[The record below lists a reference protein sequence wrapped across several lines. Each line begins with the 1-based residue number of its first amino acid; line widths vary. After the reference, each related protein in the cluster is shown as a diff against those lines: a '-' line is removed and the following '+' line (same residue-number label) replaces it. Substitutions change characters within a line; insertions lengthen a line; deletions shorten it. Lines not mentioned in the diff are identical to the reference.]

1 MTLSSRSQLPP
12 GFRFHP
18 TDQELIIHYLR
29 KKVTSTLTPV
39 TSIIADI
46 DLYKFNPWELPEK
59 AQFGEGEWFFYSPRD
74 RKYPNGTRPNRA
86 AASGYWKA
94 TGTDKPILT
103 AGGSRCL
110 GVKKALVFY
119 KGRPP
124 KGFKTDWVMHEYR
137 LLDSNPTCSQKH
149 KGSMRLD
156 DWVLCR
162 VRQKGAMPLETEEK
176 DSSLHAS
183 QPIITNQFAERQV
196 TTGEKSS
203 LFEWSDYQL
212 LSYLV
217 GSRDEGK
224 SACENSNRPKSANSS
239 DLDMAPG
246 GCGESHEL
254 PLVSSVLEPIKR
266 KLSFGALDE
275 LMLQPPGKRLNCSS
289 SEGDESSPTG
299 SVSFDRVY
307 PQFTIGFPPFLLPLF
322 FWAS

>member
-1 MTLSSRSQLPP
+1 MDGIGLSGSQLPP

-29 KKVTSTLTPV
+29 RKVTSTLTPL

-46 DLYKFNPWELPEK
+46 DLYKFNPWELPDK
-59 AQFGEGEWFFYSPRD
+59 AYFGEREWFFYSPRD

-103 AGGSRCL
+103 TGGSQCL

-119 KGRPP
+119 TGRPP
-124 KGFKTDWVMHEYR
+124 KGVKTDWVMHEYR
-137 LLDSNPTCSQKH
+137 LLNSNPTFSQKH

-162 VRQKGAMPLETEEK
+162 VRQKGAMPLETEEN
-176 DSSLHAS
+176 DLSLHSS
-183 QPIITNQFAERQV
+183 QPIINNQFAEKQA
-196 TTGEKSS
+196 TTGEKSG

-212 LSYLV
+212 LSYLM
-217 GSRDEGK
+217 GSQNEGK
-224 SACENSNRPKSANSS
+224 TACENSNRPESTDSS
-239 DLDMAPG
+239 GLDVAPG
-246 GCGESHEL
+246 GCGESQL
-254 PLVSSVLEPIKR
+254 PMVSSVLESIKR

-275 LMLQPPGKRLNCSS
+275 LMLLPPAKRLNCSS
-289 SEGDESSPTG
+289 SEGDNSSPAG
-299 SVSFDRVY
+299 SVSVDQVY
-307 PQFTIGFPPFLLPLF
+307 PQFMI
-322 FWAS
+322 